1 MIDTSTK
8 TDTKSISDTIA
19 MIDTKIVNIIQLAN
33 KYPAIIRVGVFGSY
47 ARGEEDSKSDIDI
60 LYDHDEV
67 NEDNVL
73 EIVNYSGE
81 IDIELEKLGLKM
93 DYVPYRGI
101 MNAWDAETRENILQ
115 DVVWVYE
122 R

>member
-1 MIDTSTK
+1 MV
-8 TDTKSISDTIA
+8 DTKAI
-19 MIDTKIVNIIQLAN
+19 IDAKIVNIIQLAD
-33 KYPAIIRVGVFGSY
+33 KYPAITRVGVFGSY
-47 ARGEEDSKSDIDI
+47 ARGEEDAKSDIDI
-60 LYDHDEV
+60 LYDHDDV

-73 EIVNYSGE
+73 EIMSYSGE

-93 DYVPYRGI
+93 DFVPYRGI
-101 MNAWDAETRENILQ
+101 MNVWDAETRENILQ